1 MADVVTLSKKICLL
15 GSFGVGKTSLV
26 RRFVH
31 QTFEENYHS
40 TIGVQLSQRLIALDE
55 KAQFNL
61 IIWDLAHIEKYDNV
75 LKRYLHG
82 AHGAILV
89 FDVSRPETLEALT
102 PMRCFF
108 HENSKGAPCL
118 AAANK
123 YDLLEKDAV
132 DFDTISRNVEALNVR
147 CVYTS
152 AKTDH
157 QVDMTFRTLCSMF

>member
-1 MADVVTLSKKICLL
+1 MAGIATLSKKICLL

-31 QTFEENYHS
+31 QSFEENYHS
-40 TIGVQLSQRLIALDE
+40 TIGVQLSQRLITVTE
-55 KAQFNL
+55 KAHFNL
-61 IIWDLAHIEKYDNV
+61 IIWDLAHIEKFDAV

-102 PMRCFF
+102 PMRRFF
-108 HENSKGAPCL
+108 HDTTKGAPCV
-118 AAANK
+118 AAGNK
-123 YDLLEKDAV
+123 YDLVESGAV
-132 DFDTISRNVEALNVR
+132 DFQSITRLSQELDVD

-157 QVDMTFRTLCSMF
+157 QVDAAFQTLGGMF